1 MSEPSGERP
10 SSFQTEVDNL
20 GVLKELYREI
30 TKLIQREGLGGEGR
44 RFTVTAPLP
53 RDIGPHVTNDYIPPP
68 YTLKVGNRYY
78 KIEVKNVVVR
88 REELSGQLV
97 SEITAHFSYS
107 PSAPEVT

>member
-10 SSFQTEVDNL
+10 SSFQTEVNNL
-20 GVLKELYREI
+20 GVLTELYQTIVKFIEN
-30 TKLIQREGLGGEGR
+30 EGAKGEGHTH
-44 RFTVTAPLP
+44 TVTASLP
-53 RDIGPHVTNDYIPPP
+53 KNIGPYVTNDYIPPP